1 MKITGTVARLAA
13 VVSVQLLFTAIIV
26 VVFGQVRFD
35 RTNSYSAEFS
45 NASGLRAGQFVRA
58 SGVEVGKVKKVDLVE
73 GDKRIRVDFSVD
85 RSVQLYQST
94 TAQIRYQDLIGNRY
108 LEISRGTGE
117 DAERALPPGGFIPL
131 SRTQP
136 ALDLD
141 ALIGGFKPLFRA
153 LDPQKV
159 NTIASSIITVFQGE
173 GGTIND
179 ILDQTA
185 QLTDRLAESD
195 QAIGEVIHN
204 LNTVLDTTV
213 RHRDQFDA
221 TIDKFEVLITGLKD
235 RADPL
240 ADGTAHISNAAGTV
254 ADLLADNRALLHN
267 TVNHLETLAGPL
279 SSSATSRR
287 PGGKAARRVQHHRP
301 RQRDLRRLLQLL
313 PLRPV
318 AQGQRTSAGRT
329 RPLGQT
335 LPAADR
341 VGARCNEIAA
351 ACQPGACRDVGRSRS
366 WFSLSV
372 WDKASAV
379 CRCCSRPRATTRS
392 SATPAE

>member
-1 MKITGTVARLAA
+1 MKLTGTVVRLAA
-13 VVSVQLLFTAIIV
+13 VVSVQLLFTAVIV

-73 GDKRIRVDFSVD
+73 GDKKIRVDFSVD

-117 DAERALPPGGFIPL
+117 GAERALPPGGFIPL

-185 QLTDRLAESD
+185 QLTSHIAERD
-195 QAIGEVIHN
+195 EAIGEVVKN
-204 LNTVLDTTV
+204 LNIVLDTTV
-213 RHRDQFDA
+213 KHRQDFDQTVDN
-221 TIDKFEVLITGLKD
+221 FEKLISGLNNH
-235 RADPL
+235 AEPL
-240 ADGTAHISNAAGTV
+240 ATGIANISNAAGTV
-254 ADLLADNRALLHN
+254 ADLLADNRTLLHKTLN
-267 TVNHLETLAGPL
+267 YLEPIQQ
-279 SSSATSRR
+279 
-287 PGGKAARRVQHHRP
+287 PIID
-301 RQRDLRRLLQLL
+301 QRDLWDDQLHRTPIGTNIVGNAVGNYGDWINFYLCDLTLKTNGLQAGG
-313 PLRPV
+313 PV
-318 AQGQRTSAGRT
+318 RTVRVWSQPTGRCTAQ
-329 RPLGQT
+329 
-335 LPAADR
+335 
-341 VGARCNEIAA
+341 
-351 ACQPGACRDVGRSRS
+351 
-366 WFSLSV
+366 
-372 WDKASAV
+372 
-379 CRCCSRPRATTRS
+379 
-392 SATPAE
+392 